1 MRPLIGISTY
11 HRDGEP
17 AAFTLPCGYVDSVRA
32 AGGVPLLLTPGE
44 PDIERLL
51 DLVDG
56 LILAGGGDL
65 DPDLYGAGRHETV
78 YMVCSERDRFE
89 IDLLMA
95 ALQRPQLPILC
106 ICRGIQV
113 LNVAAGGALHVHLPD
128 AFGAAVHHR
137 LPPRLPTRHSVRAAA
152 DSRLA
157 AIAGVAQFD
166 VCSWHHQ
173 AIAALGAALQAVAWA
188 EDGVIEAVEHQVHP
202 WCFGVQWHP
211 EMQPGEAAQ
220 MRLFA
225 AFVAAAGGKAEG

>member
-17 AAFTLPCGYVDSVRA
+17 AAFALPCDYVDTVRR
-32 AGGVPLLLTPGE
+32 AGGLPILLTPGE

-51 DLVDG
+51 DLVQG

-95 ALQRPQLPILC
+95 ALRRPDLPVLC
-106 ICRGIQV
+106 ICRGTQV
-113 LNVAAGGALHVHLPD
+113 LNVALGGTLHVHLPE
-128 AFGAAVHHR
+128 AVGESVAHR
-137 LPPRLPTRHSVRAAA
+137 LPPRLPTRHGVRVEAS
-152 DSRLA
+152 SRLA
-157 AIAGVAQFD
+157 ALLGTAAVE

-173 AIAALGAALQAVAWA
+173 AIDEVGAGLRPVAWA
-188 EDGVIEAVEHQVHP
+188 DDGVIEAVEHEGHP

-211 EMQPGEAAQ
+211 EKQPGEAPHE
-220 MRLFA
+220 RLFA
-225 AFVAAAGGKAEG
+225 EFVAAAAGRAT